1 MSNIQKE
8 KKMNDFEKIYND
20 YFKLVYKYLLFLTN
34 NADISEDLAQETF
47 YKAIT
52 KIHTFKNKSKISTW
66 LCQIAK
72 NLLLNEVRHNKKI
85 NIIPLSDNE
94 NLKNYYIVEDYIIL
108 NDEKRKLYN
117 EIEKLD
123 KTTRLVILY
132 RIHGNLSFKEIGDLF
147 NKSENWART
156 TFFRGKENLKEG
168 LL

>member
-1 MSNIQKE
+1 
-8 KKMNDFEKIYND
+8 MNDFEKIYND

-72 NLLLNEVRHNKKI
+72 NLLLNEIRHNKKI

>member
-1 MSNIQKE
+1 
-8 KKMNDFEKIYND
+8 MNDFEKIYND

-108 NDEKRKLYN
+108 NDEKRKLYK

-132 RIHGNLSFKEIGDLF
+132 RINGNLSFKEIGDLF

>member
-1 MSNIQKE
+1 
-8 KKMNDFEKIYND
+8 MNDFEKIYND

-34 NADISEDLAQETF
+34 NPDIAEDLAQETF

-52 KIHTFKNKSKISTW
+52 KIHTFKKKSKISTW

-72 NLLLNEVRHNKKI
+72 NLLLNEVRHNKKL
-85 NIIPLSDNE
+85 NIIPLNDNE
-94 NLKNYYIVEDYIIL
+94 NLKNYYIVEDFIIL

-132 RIHGNLSFKEIGDLF
+132 RIHGNLSFKEIGALF
-147 NKSENWART
+147 NKSENWARI

-168 LL
+168 LI

>member
-1 MSNIQKE
+1 
-8 KKMNDFEKIYND
+8 MNDFEKIYND

-72 NLLLNEVRHNKKI
+72 NLLLNEFRHNKKI

-94 NLKNYYIVEDYIIL
+94 NLKNYDIVEDYIIL

-156 TFFRGKENLKEG
+156 TFFRGKENLKE
-168 LL
+168 

>member
-1 MSNIQKE
+1 
-8 KKMNDFEKIYND
+8 MNDFEKIYND

-34 NADISEDLAQETF
+34 NADISEELAQETF

-72 NLLLNEVRHNKKI
+72 NLLLNEFRHNKKI

-94 NLKNYYIVEDYIIL
+94 NLKNYDIVEDYIIL

-156 TFFRGKENLKEG
+156 TFFRGKENLKE
-168 LL
+168 

>member
-1 MSNIQKE
+1 
-8 KKMNDFEKIYND
+8 MNDFEKIYND

-85 NIIPLSDNE
+85 DIIPLSDNE

-147 NKSENWART
+147 NKSENCART

>member
-1 MSNIQKE
+1 
-8 KKMNDFEKIYND
+8 MNDFEKIYND

-85 NIIPLSDNE
+85 DIIPLSDNE

-156 TFFRGKENLKEG
+156 TFLEVRKI
-168 LL
+168 

>member
-1 MSNIQKE
+1 
-8 KKMNDFEKIYND
+8 MNDFEKIYND

-132 RIHGNLSFKEIGDLF
+132 RIHGNLSFK
-147 NKSENWART
+147 
-156 TFFRGKENLKEG
+156 
-168 LL
+168 

>member
-1 MSNIQKE
+1 
-8 KKMNDFEKIYND
+8 MNDFEKIYND

-94 NLKNYYIVEDYIIL
+94 NLKNYDIVEDYIIL

-132 RIHGNLSFKEIGDLF
+132 RINGNLSFKEIGDLF

>member
-1 MSNIQKE
+1 
-8 KKMNDFEKIYND
+8 MNDFEKIYND

-72 NLLLNEVRHNKKI
+72 NLLLNEFIHNKKI

>member
-1 MSNIQKE
+1 
-8 KKMNDFEKIYND
+8 MNDFEKIYND

-72 NLLLNEVRHNKKI
+72 NLLLNEIRHNKKI
-85 NIIPLSDNE
+85 NIIPLRDNE

>member
-1 MSNIQKE
+1 
-8 KKMNDFEKIYND
+8 MNDFEKIYND

>member
-1 MSNIQKE
+1 
-8 KKMNDFEKIYND
+8 MNDFEKIYND

-168 LL
+168 YYEK

>member
-1 MSNIQKE
+1 
-8 KKMNDFEKIYND
+8 MNDFEKIYND

-85 NIIPLSDNE
+85 NIIPLRDNE

>member
-1 MSNIQKE
+1 
-8 KKMNDFEKIYND
+8 MNDFEKIYND

-132 RIHGNLSFKEIGDLF
+132 RINGNLSFKEIGDLF
-147 NKSENWART
+147 NKSENGART

-168 LL
+168 LLWKMKKSVIL

>member
-1 MSNIQKE
+1 
-8 KKMNDFEKIYND
+8 MNDFEKIYND

-94 NLKNYYIVEDYIIL
+94 NLKNYDIVEDYIIL

-156 TFFRGKENLKEG
+156 TFFRGKENLKEW
-168 LL
+168 LLWKMKKSVIL

>member
-1 MSNIQKE
+1 
-8 KKMNDFEKIYND
+8 MNDFEKIYND

-123 KTTRLVILY
+123 RTTRLVILY

>member
-1 MSNIQKE
+1 
-8 KKMNDFEKIYND
+8 MNDFEKIYND

-47 YKAIT
+47 YKAII

-85 NIIPLSDNE
+85 NIIPLRDNE

>member
-1 MSNIQKE
+1 
-8 KKMNDFEKIYND
+8 MNDFEKIYND

-94 NLKNYYIVEDYIIL
+94 NLKNYYIVEDDIIL

>member
-1 MSNIQKE
+1 
-8 KKMNDFEKIYND
+8 MNDFEKIYND

-132 RIHGNLSFKEIGDLF
+132 RIHGNLSFKAIGDLF

>member
-1 MSNIQKE
+1 
-8 KKMNDFEKIYND
+8 MNDFEKIYND

-108 NDEKRKLYN
+108 NYQKTKLYN

>member
-1 MSNIQKE
+1 
-8 KKMNDFEKIYND
+8 MNDFEKIYND

-85 NIIPLSDNE
+85 DIIPLSDNE

-108 NDEKRKLYN
+108 NCL
-117 EIEKLD
+117 
-123 KTTRLVILY
+123 
-132 RIHGNLSFKEIGDLF
+132 LSKKG
-147 NKSENWART
+147 
-156 TFFRGKENLKEG
+156 
-168 LL
+168 

>member
-1 MSNIQKE
+1 
-8 KKMNDFEKIYND
+8 MNDFEKIYND
-20 YFKLVYKYLLFLTN
+20 YFKLVYKYLLFFTK

>member
-1 MSNIQKE
+1 
-8 KKMNDFEKIYND
+8 MNDFEKIYNE

-85 NIIPLSDNE
+85 NIIPLRDNE

>member
-1 MSNIQKE
+1 
-8 KKMNDFEKIYND
+8 MNDFEKIYND

-34 NADISEDLAQETF
+34 NADISEDLAQEIF

-94 NLKNYYIVEDYIIL
+94 NLKNYLFASIKETTCNGIKCYRFTNLYNYQVGNNDYIYISKDNGL
-108 NDEKRKLYN
+108 PIRCSVQSSDLYN
-117 EIEKLD
+117 EMREFSFEFDKLTEKDILE
-123 KTTRLVILY
+123 LVD
-132 RIHGNLSFKEIGDLF
+132 F
-147 NKSENWART
+147 
-156 TFFRGKENLKEG
+156 
-168 LL
+168 

>member
-1 MSNIQKE
+1 
-8 KKMNDFEKIYND
+8 MNDFEKIYND

-132 RIHGNLSFKEIGDLF
+132 RIHGNLSFKEIGNLF

>member
-1 MSNIQKE
+1 
-8 KKMNDFEKIYND
+8 MNDFEKIYND

-72 NLLLNEVRHNKKI
+72 NLLLNEDRHNKKI

>member
-1 MSNIQKE
+1 
-8 KKMNDFEKIYND
+8 MNDFEKIYND

-34 NADISEDLAQETF
+34 NADISEELAQETF

>member
-1 MSNIQKE
+1 
-8 KKMNDFEKIYND
+8 MNDFEKIYND

-85 NIIPLSDNE
+85 NIIQLSDNE

>member
-1 MSNIQKE
+1 
-8 KKMNDFEKIYND
+8 MNDFEKIYND

-108 NDEKRKLYN
+108 NHTQYISYDNYKQEKQENLRSYLAKLYKN
-117 EIEKLD
+117 NNKDSKEKKCIELLSNNHSSKIKL
-123 KTTRLVILY
+123 
-132 RIHGNLSFKEIGDLF
+132 
-147 NKSENWART
+147 SE
-156 TFFRGKENLKEG
+156 FI
-168 LL
+168 

>member
-1 MSNIQKE
+1 
-8 KKMNDFEKIYND
+8 MNDFEKIYND

-34 NADISEDLAQETF
+34 NADISEELAQETF

-52 KIHTFKNKSKISTW
+52 KI
-66 LCQIAK
+66 
-72 NLLLNEVRHNKKI
+72 HNKKI

-168 LL
+168 LLWKMKKSVIL

>member
-1 MSNIQKE
+1 
-8 KKMNDFEKIYND
+8 MNDFEKIYND

-72 NLLLNEVRHNKKI
+72 NLLLNEIRHNKKI
-85 NIIPLSDNE
+85 NIIPLRDNE

-132 RIHGNLSFKEIGDLF
+132 RINGNLSFKEIGDLF

>member
-1 MSNIQKE
+1 
-8 KKMNDFEKIYND
+8 MNDFEKIYND

-108 NDEKRKLYN
+108 NDEK
-117 EIEKLD
+117 
-123 KTTRLVILY
+123 
-132 RIHGNLSFKEIGDLF
+132 SFKEIGDLF

>member
-1 MSNIQKE
+1 
-8 KKMNDFEKIYND
+8 MNDFEKIYND

-72 NLLLNEVRHNKKI
+72 NLLLNEFRHNKKI

>member
-1 MSNIQKE
+1 
-8 KKMNDFEKIYND
+8 MNDFEKIYND

-94 NLKNYYIVEDYIIL
+94 NLKNYYIVENYIIL

>member
-1 MSNIQKE
+1 
-8 KKMNDFEKIYND
+8 MNDFEKIYND

-85 NIIPLSDNE
+85 DIIPLSDNE

>member
-1 MSNIQKE
+1 
-8 KKMNDFEKIYND
+8 MNDFEKIYND

-132 RIHGNLSFKEIGDLF
+132 RINGNLSFKEIGDLF